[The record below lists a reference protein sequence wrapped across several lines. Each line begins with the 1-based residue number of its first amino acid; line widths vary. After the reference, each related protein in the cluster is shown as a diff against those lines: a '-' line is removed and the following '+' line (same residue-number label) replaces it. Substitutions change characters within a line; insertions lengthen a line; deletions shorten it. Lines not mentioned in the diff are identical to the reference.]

1 MTAYLPSPQPIGGLT
16 RVSAVANNTTHLHR
30 HSHTPPPPPT
40 LSKRDKR
47 RNAMID
53 RLRDLEDGFA
63 ANRDFYYRQ
72 QLQALQRDANI
83 ITGAAPY
90 RNQPLDDLDDVIDP
104 DESAPIN
111 GNRAQ
116 HPEET
121 MGNTESQPKAGKW
134 ARGFIEQV
142 NNAMEDRDAQ
152 LSLIVVS
159 SWFFDQ
165 WPTRIRALIWLAR
178 SDATDNVD

>member
-1 MTAYLPSPQPIGGLT
+1 MTTYLPSPQPIVGFPKP
-16 RVSAVANNTTHLHR
+16 SIVASNPTHTHR
-30 HSHTPPPPPT
+30 QSLTPPVAPT

-47 RNAMID
+47 RNAMIE
-53 RLRDLEDGFA
+53 RLRDIEDGFA

-83 ITGAAPY
+83 ITYADPY
-90 RNQPLDDLDDVIDP
+90 RNQPLEELNDVP
-104 DESAPIN
+104 NADENAPTN
-111 GNRAQ
+111 GNRIHHNGGA
-116 HPEET
+116 
-121 MGNTESQPKAGKW
+121 MGSGERQPKAGKW

-159 SWFFDQ
+159 CFM
-165 WPTRIRALIWLAR
+165 PIRVTSATIPHMPGR
-178 SDATDNVD
+178 SNGMYIG